1 MKRKETMMTKLI
13 LLRRAVAGRATTA
26 RVVAHHQAAVRC
38 FSVTGGT
45 LSERAA
51 AIEEELQQKHY
62 KAAHASDGSR
72 GDWDKPKSKQEME
85 ALHNLY
91 HKIDALES
99 ELSNLKSQVKEQQR
113 IFAIDAPDGES
124 DGHLQEELQEINHI
138 IEDAAAVEEREAIE
152 KKHKLEKETK
162 KFHARDPEHDW

>member
-1 MKRKETMMTKLI
+1 MMTNKLI
-13 LLRRAVAGRATTA
+13 LLRRLVATRATTA
-26 RVVAHHQAAVRC
+26 RGLVAHHQTAAAARC
-38 FSVTGGT
+38 FSVGGT

-51 AIEEELQQKHY
+51 AIEEELQQQHY

-91 HKIDALES
+91 HKIDSLES
-99 ELSNLKSQVKEQQR
+99 ELSNLKRQVQEQQR

-138 IEDAAAVEEREAIE
+138 IEDAAAVQDKEAIE